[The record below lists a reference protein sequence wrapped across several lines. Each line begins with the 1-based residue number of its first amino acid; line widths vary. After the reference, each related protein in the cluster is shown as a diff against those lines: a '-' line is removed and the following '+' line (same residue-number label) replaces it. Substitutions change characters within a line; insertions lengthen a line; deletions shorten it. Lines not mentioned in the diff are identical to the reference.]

1 MKNPIRAVHVAT
13 IVIVPLLASLSGCLS
28 RKLEAGD
35 QYACDYMK
43 ATDPLTGDLFDPETM
58 IRPSPKPIIKRVEFT
73 DDGEVVD
80 RCQWSDALF
89 EVKGLPSN
97 EQRKPKL
104 VVLYIHGWKH
114 DGAPK
119 DEDLSQFT
127 QLILELDRVESARK
141 TRRDVV
147 GIFVSWPGKALN
159 VPVLDN
165 LSFWSR
171 KGGADRVSAAG
182 NVTKFI
188 SSVSNVSRQR
198 GSEEDFIVGIGHS
211 FGGRILY
218 SSVSPVLLHAMAMS
232 HPGERFGTYG
242 EFRGN
247 VDLTV
252 LLNPAFEAS
261 RYTAIDASRRFQEK
275 FSDDQRPLLLSV
287 STENDSATKLAFPLG
302 QIIGTRWR
310 ERERTTLGNYEP
322 YRTHHL
328 SHADNLPSSSGI
340 WYDSFCESG
349 LCLVR
354 DDPIKGYP
362 FLVAKTDASVL
373 DGHNGIWSPSF
384 RKWLADFIEITSDK
398 RMIGNRP
405 EKSTNRSLR

>member
-1 MKNPIRAVHVAT
+1 MV
-13 IVIVPLLASLSGCLS
+13 
-28 RKLEAGD
+28 AGD

-43 ATDPLTGDLFDPETM
+43 ATDPSTGQLYDPETTK
-58 IRPSPKPIIKRVEFT
+58 RPSPKPIIKRVEFT
-73 DDGEVVD
+73 DEGEVVD

-89 EVKGLPSN
+89 EVRGLPSN
-97 EQRKPKL
+97 GKRNSKL
-104 VVLYIHGWKH
+104 IVLYIHGWKH
-114 DGAPK
+114 DGSP
-119 DEDLSQFT
+119 DDQDLLQFT
-127 QLILELDRVESARK
+127 ELVRELDEAEGAREES
-141 TRRDVV
+141 RDVV
-147 GIFVSWPGKALN
+147 GIFVAWPGKALS

-188 SSVSNVSRQR
+188 SSVNNVSRQQ
-198 GSEEDFIVGIGHS
+198 GSKEDFIVGIGHS

-218 SSVSPVLLHAMAMS
+218 SSVSPVLLHAIAMS

-242 EFRGN
+242 EVRGS

-261 RYTAIDASRRFQEK
+261 RYTAIDASRRPQEK
-275 FSDDQRPLLLSV
+275 FSNTQQPLLLSV
-287 STENDSATKLAFPLG
+287 STENDSATRFAFPVG
-302 QIIGTRWR
+302 QVMGTRWK

-328 SHADNLPSSSGI
+328 SHSEGVLPARGV

-349 LCLVR
+349 LCLAK
-354 DDPIKGYP
+354 DDPIMGYP

-384 RKWLADFIEITSDK
+384 RKWLTDFIEITSDK
-398 RMIGNRP
+398 RIVKP
-405 EKSTNRSLR
+405 YTPLKLRGCLPLGEICKLP